1 MPAQWVVKRQEF
13 FSPTGTAKQAE
24 LNQICCKAGALSWR
38 KVQTSNPVFFVV
50 VKMDRGHKHMLSWV
64 PEPPATSCSPLP
76 RLTQACDSEDVNL
89 T

>member
-38 KVQTSNPVFFVV
+38 KVQTSNPGFLLLLKWIV
-50 VKMDRGHKHMLSWV
+50 GTSTCYPGSWSLQL
-64 PEPPATSCSPLP
+64 PPAPLSPGSL
-76 RLTQACDSEDVNL
+76 RLVTL
-89 T
+89 RT